1 MQTQPSISLPAD
13 NNHPNIMVRLKNDTQ
28 AAHQH
33 LEKAPC
39 FKRLFAKDYRLNE
52 YTQLLSYFYGYFS
65 GIEPLLFDNL
75 PAELHSQL
83 LYRRKTHLLQ
93 QDLNVLGIN
102 SAGNLPICEALPNLT
117 TFAQKMGALYV
128 LEGSLLGGRV
138 IGRHLSQQLGDD
150 VSSALNFYHCYGADL
165 ETQWRGFAVLM
176 TQCFDSQPEAEIN
189 AVLASATATFA
200 TLGQWVAVCA
210 AKEESGDF
218 L

>member
-1 MQTQPSISLPAD
+1 MQTQPSISPSTD
-13 NNHPNIMVRLKNDTQ
+13 NNRPNIMVRLKNDTQ

-33 LEKAPC
+33 LEKDPC

-65 GIEPLLFDNL
+65 GIEPALFDDL

-93 QDLNVLGIN
+93 QDLNVLGVHN
-102 SAGNLPICEALPNLT
+102 ADSLPICSALPDLT
-117 TFAQKMGALYV
+117 TFAKKMGALYV

-150 VSSALNFYHCYGADL
+150 VSSALNFYHCYGTDL

-189 AVLASATATFA
+189 AVLASATATFT

-210 AKEESGDF
+210 EKGPGGF
-218 L
+218 F